1 MLEYSKITVWNH
13 AIENHQ
19 SFTIFQDKERDATKS
34 SKVPLAQLMNAFSQ
48 LCWIEKQYY
57 SLTYLT
63 PKRFLMKDVSWVYS
77 FQYIVLSAVSNQER
91 VIMDGM

>member
-1 MLEYSKITVWNH
+1 MQSPQSESTPRRLTLI
-13 AIENHQ
+13 AIARYGKS
-19 SFTIFQDKERDATKS
+19 SFFYNIFQDKERDAAKS

-63 PKRFLMKDVSWVYS
+63 PKRFLMKDVS
-77 FQYIVLSAVSNQER
+77 
-91 VIMDGM
+91 